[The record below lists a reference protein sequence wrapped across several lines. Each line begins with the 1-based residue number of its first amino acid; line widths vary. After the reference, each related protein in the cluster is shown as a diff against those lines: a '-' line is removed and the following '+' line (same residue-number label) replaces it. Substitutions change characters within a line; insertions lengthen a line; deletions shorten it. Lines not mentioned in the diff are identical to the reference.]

1 MYRQTPTALW
11 AGLVPTIWYT
21 ATHQGALC
29 LNCFHFNITIKWCTN
44 ALQQQTD
51 IISLSS
57 ACRISARSKL
67 PCIPKWICI
76 TQYAGVIAKVLVSN
90 GRKESLT
97 MKCVHRIVSLNW
109 YRLITGYLSLVHPSH
124 GSKAR
129 YCPRSSPQSYLLKH
143 MFIH

>member
-21 ATHQGALC
+21 TTHQGALC

-44 ALQQQTD
+44 ALQQQTY

-67 PCIPKWICI
+67 PCIP
-76 TQYAGVIAKVLVSN
+76 
-90 GRKESLT
+90 
-97 MKCVHRIVSLNW
+97 H
-109 YRLITGYLSLVHPSH
+109 HPS
-124 GSKAR
+124 
-129 YCPRSSPQSYLLKH
+129 PSSFIIDRQQLHVNFQAFLLA
-143 MFIH
+143 MFLELIGLGWPSFIGLFGPGVVPAINQIYIAIYHYTIKGHV